1 MKIFDLF
8 SGCGGFRLAAEQN
21 VFESVGYSEI
31 NKYAIEFYTNVFEGE
46 TNYGDATKID
56 TSTLPDFDLLCA
68 GFPCQSFSIAGK
80 RQGFNDTRGTM
91 FFEIL
96 RILKDKRP
104 RYFIL
109 ENVKGLLSHDNG
121 ETFKTILKSLADLGI
136 YAVEWSVL
144 NSRYFGVPQNRER
157 VFIVGYPRSCGI
169 GKIFPLERKNRE
181 NISTNPKT
189 EIVYWKNSKE
199 KWVEETKEYTGT
211 LRTQSDLCRQT
222 LIKPGTIRSFK
233 DGAGFRAMSEP
244 ISPALTTRAREDG
257 EMQACILQLG
267 HGFNKGGEFDISPTL
282 TANKYEFNNYVCAR
296 AVLTPDRVVVR
307 QNGRR
312 IKEENEASFTLTTAD
327 VHGVYDGARLRR
339 LTPLE
344 CFRLQGWPDELFMKG
359 ASGISDAQ
367 LYKLAG
373 NSVTVTVVSEI
384 MKAIKKIERTK
395 NEKERNR

>member
-8 SGCGGFRLAAEQN
+8 SGVGGFRLAVELN
-21 VFESVGYSEI
+21 GFESAGYSEI
-31 NKYAIEFYTNVFEGE
+31 NKYAIKFYNNIFEGE
-46 TNYGDATKID
+46 TNHGDATKIN

-80 RQGFNDTRGTM
+80 RRGFDDVRGTR
-91 FFEIL
+91 FFDVA

-109 ENVKGLLSHDNG
+109 ENVKGLLSHEDG
-121 ETFKTILKSLADLGI
+121 KTFQTILKILTDIGFYTI
-136 YAVEWSVL
+136 EWALL

-157 VFIVGYPRSCGI
+157 IFIIGYPRSYGI
-169 GKIFPLERKNRE
+169 GQIFPLDRKNGE
-181 NISTNPKT
+181 NISANPKT

-199 KWVEETKEYTGT
+199 KWIEETKEYIGT

-233 DGAGFRAMSEP
+233 GEAGFRAMSEP

-257 EMQACILQLG
+257 EMQAYILQLG
-267 HGFNKGGEFDISPTL
+267 RGFNKGGAFDVAPTL
-282 TANKYEFNNYVCAR
+282 TANKYEFNNFCAR
-296 AVLTPDRVVVR
+296 AVLTPDRVVSR
-307 QNGRR
+307 QNGRQ
-312 IKEENEASFTLTTAD
+312 IKEENEASYTLTTAD
-327 VHGVYDGARLRR
+327 VHGVYDGIRLRR

-344 CFRLQGWPDELFMKG
+344 CFRLQGWPDDLFYRG
-359 ASGISDAQ
+359 ANGISDAQ

-384 MKAIKKIERTK
+384 MKAIKKLERTK
-395 NEKERNR
+395 NEKERNC